1 MPVKKQKGFLAVRS
15 FLEKRFFFYPKFILA
30 ADGSLWRFTLCCSL
44 QWVMLLLSNLPRD
57 LEEERTLGWGFLYPL
72 HKHSALQCLTSVVLL
87 SCNLVHVIYLS
98 YLCHPFLVC
107 LPYHADIESIS
118 KKLRS
123 LYRNCSI

>member
-57 LEEERTLGWGFLYPL
+57 LEEERTLGWGFLYRL
-72 HKHSALQCLTSVVLL
+72 HKHSALQCLSICSSSVMQSSACYILVIPVPPFPGLL
-87 SCNLVHVIYLS
+87 AISCRYRIYLKEVEE
-98 YLCHPFLVC
+98 P
-107 LPYHADIESIS
+107 IQ
-118 KKLRS
+118 KL
-123 LYRNCSI
+123 